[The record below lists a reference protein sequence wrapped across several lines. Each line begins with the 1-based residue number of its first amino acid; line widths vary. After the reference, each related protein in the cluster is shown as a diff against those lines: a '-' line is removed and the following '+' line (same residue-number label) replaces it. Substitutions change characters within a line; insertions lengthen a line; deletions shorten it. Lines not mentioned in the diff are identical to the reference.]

1 MGRTMKGGGDRV
13 LGIDSKK
20 MEVIRW
26 STMYHDQIS
35 VSTSMVAVRMTE
47 ASPAGLSVQV
57 SMMGMETTSC
67 HGSPVFSEKA
77 PELDNAPLLK
87 VFCW

>member
-1 MGRTMKGGGDRV
+1 
-13 LGIDSKK
+13 
-20 MEVIRW
+20 
-26 STMYHDQIS
+26 
-35 VSTSMVAVRMTE
+35 MTE